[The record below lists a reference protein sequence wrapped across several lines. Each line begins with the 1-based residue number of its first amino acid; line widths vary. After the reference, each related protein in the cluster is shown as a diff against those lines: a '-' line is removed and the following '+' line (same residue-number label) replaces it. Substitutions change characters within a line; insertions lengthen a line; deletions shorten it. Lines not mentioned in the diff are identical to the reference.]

1 MSPGEGASTDATA
14 GGLTVGAKGIPEATV
29 ARLPG
34 YLRALNH
41 LSDNGVA
48 TVSSGDLADE
58 AGVNPAQ
65 LRKDLSHLGSYGTR
79 GVGYSVEYLRFQI
92 GREIGSTVDWPVI
105 IIGIGNLG
113 TALAKNADF
122 GSRGFRVVALVDAN
136 PELVGTELDGLRIE
150 HQDELVRIV
159 RESGARIAVIA
170 TPPSSAQAIC
180 DVLVECG
187 ITSILNFAAT
197 VLTAP
202 DDVTVRKVDLGQEL
216 QILAYHEQRKLD
228 GAWPTG
234 IADSAWTDVT
244 SKPLTE
250 EVT

>member
-1 MSPGEGASTDATA
+1 MSPVEGATPVAAAGATA
-14 GGLTVGAKGIPEATV
+14 VAKGIPEATV

-79 GVGYSVEYLRFQI
+79 GVGYSVAYLRFQI
-92 GREIGSTVDWPVI
+92 GREIGSAVDWPVI
-105 IIGIGNLG
+105 IIGVGNLG
-113 TALAKNADF
+113 TALAQNADF
-122 GSRGFRVVALVDAN
+122 GSRGFRVVALVDTNSA
-136 PELVGTELDGLRIE
+136 LVGTEIDGLTIE
-150 HQDELVRIV
+150 HQDDLR
-159 RESGARIAVIA
+159 RTLRDSGARIAVIT
-170 TPPSSAQAIC
+170 TPPDSAQAVC
-180 DVLVECG
+180 DELVACG

-197 VLTAP
+197 VLSAP
-202 DDVTVRKVDLGQEL
+202 HEVTVRKVDLGQEL

-228 GAWPTG
+228 GLWP
-234 IADSAWTDVT
+234 ADDDVVAVVAGEA
-244 SKPLTE
+244 P
-250 EVT
+250 